1 MTATSA
7 PTPGPETLV
16 PVSGFERASLRVNSA
31 LAGAAGI
38 ALAALMAFTALDVV
52 MRALGRPIAGSVEII
67 GWLAAASMALV
78 LGDVQVNRGHVAVTL
93 LAERMSGRKLAL
105 LDSVNSFVALLL
117 FGTASVVLMR
127 YGITLHSTGS
137 LSETLKVVVYP
148 WVYLVAV
155 GFAGLT
161 LVLLLDLVRSV
172 QRLRASQTRIT
183 VNPTE

>member
-1 MTATSA
+1 M
-7 PTPGPETLV
+7 
-16 PVSGFERASLRVNSA
+16 
-31 LAGAAGI
+31 
-38 ALAALMAFTALDVV
+38 
-52 MRALGRPIAGSVEII
+52 
-67 GWLAAASMALV
+67 
-78 LGDVQVNRGHVAVTL
+78 L
-93 LAERMSGRKLAL
+93 L
-105 LDSVNSFVALLL
+105 
-117 FGTASVVLMR
+117 R

>member
-78 LGDVQVNRGHVAVTL
+78 LGDVQVNRCHVAVTL
-93 LAERMSGRKLAL
+93 LA
-105 LDSVNSFVALLL
+105 
-117 FGTASVVLMR
+117 
-127 YGITLHSTGS
+127 
-137 LSETLKVVVYP
+137 
-148 WVYLVAV
+148 
-155 GFAGLT
+155 
-161 LVLLLDLVRSV
+161 
-172 QRLRASQTRIT
+172 
-183 VNPTE
+183 